1 VGQALHQLPGKAR
14 AGVAVSLRS
23 PPIFDSLQQ
32 LTFGYILSLF
42 IRENGVGFRGVAGRF
57 NFENRVGG
65 WLSGAG
71 DALVSVFFP
80 AGCRLCER
88 LLLQA
93 STLPI
98 CEGCLG
104 SFPALGGAGC
114 ERCGQPLATWSLSG
128 AREAGPAEGLLCP
141 ECQARTYGFDRAR
154 SYALYKGAIVRA
166 IVLLKFEDMEP
177 LGRWFAER
185 LVEVARREAIS
196 VDVVV
201 PVPLHRQRERER
213 GYNQADLIA
222 KPLARKLGLAYRAVL
237 LTRTKPR
244 PDKHILSLE
253 ERWDSVRGAFATRP
267 GTKVDN
273 LRVLL
278 VDDVMTTG
286 ATLDAAARTLRDAGA
301 KSVIGLTVAR
311 AARHPAVGS
320 GESNPRDAR

>member
-1 VGQALHQLPGKAR
+1 M
-14 AGVAVSLRS
+14 
-23 PPIFDSLQQ
+23 
-32 LTFGYILSLF
+32 
-42 IRENGVGFRGVAGRF
+42 AGRSS
-57 NFENRVGG
+57 FEKRVSG

-71 DALVSVFFP
+71 DALVSIFFP

-88 LLLQA
+88 LLVQA

-98 CEGCLG
+98 CAECLG
-104 SFPALGGAGC
+104 SFAALGGAGC
-114 ERCGQPLATWSLSG
+114 EKCGQPLATWSLT
-128 AREAGPAEGLLCP
+128 GPPDAHSAEVLLCP
-141 ECQARTYGFDRAR
+141 VCQERTYGFDRAR
-154 SYALYKGAIVRA
+154 SYALYQGAIVRA
-166 IVLLKFEDMEP
+166 IMLLKFERMEP
-177 LGRWFAER
+177 LGRWFGER
-185 LVEVARREAIS
+185 LIEVAKREAIG
-196 VDVVV
+196 VDIVV

-222 KPLARKLGLAYRAVL
+222 KPLARRLGLPYRAVL

-244 PDKHILSLE
+244 PDKHILTFE

-267 GTKVDN
+267 GSKVDN

-286 ATLDAAARTLRDAGA
+286 ATLDAAARALRDAGA

-320 GESNPRDAR
+320 GESNPRDAQ

>member
-1 VGQALHQLPGKAR
+1 
-14 AGVAVSLRS
+14 VADRS
-23 PPIFDSLQQ
+23 S
-32 LTFGYILSLF
+32 
-42 IRENGVGFRGVAGRF
+42 
-57 NFENRVGG
+57 FEKRVGG

-88 LLLQA
+88 VLLQA
-93 STLPI
+93 SAVPI
-98 CEGCLG
+98 CPECLG
-104 SFPALGGAGC
+104 SFAALGGSGC
-114 ERCGQPLATWSLSG
+114 EKCGQPLATWSLGGPGDARSG
-128 AREAGPAEGLLCP
+128 DALLCP
-141 ECQARTYGFDRAR
+141 VCQERDYGFDRAR
-154 SYALYKGAIVRA
+154 SYALYQGAIVRA
-166 IVLLKFEDMEP
+166 IMLLKIERMEP

-185 LVEVARREAIS
+185 LIEVARREAIS
-196 VDVVV
+196 VDIVV

-222 KPLARKLGLAYRAVL
+222 KPLARRLGLPYRTAL

-267 GTKVDN
+267 GSKVDN

-286 ATLDAAARTLRDAGA
+286 ATLDAAAKALRDAGA

-320 GESNPRDAR
+320 GESNPREAR